1 MNGFCSFDR
10 GFGMMRIQSRRD
22 FFLNFLGKTGIVLA
36 FPYLFLSI
44 KERKMTGKE
53 TRDKAYPSY
62 IDLYKTGELDERI
75 TKLNSYYE
83 SCTLCPR
90 DCRVNRIKGETG
102 KCQATASLKISSAF
116 PHFGEERPLVGT
128 KGSGT
133 IFFSHCGLRCIY
145 CQNYSISIKG
155 EGVTVDEQRV
165 ADSMIKLQALGC
177 HNINLVTPTHYVPG
191 IMSALKKAISKGLE
205 IPIVYNTG
213 GYERLEILKLLDG
226 IVDIY
231 LPDFKYT
238 SPEKAAKY
246 SSEAYNYPYYAKIAF
261 KEMYRQVGN
270 LVTDRRGI
278 ARRGLMIRHLILP
291 NRAAGSREFLEFVA
305 KELSEDCYLN
315 LMRQYR
321 PEYRAREFP
330 EINRRISSREYSEVL
345 SWAKELGLRNL
356 DR

>member
-1 MNGFCSFDR
+1 MGN
-10 GFGMMRIQSRRD
+10 QSRRD
-22 FFLNFLGKTGIVLA
+22 FFLSFLGKTGIIFLS
-36 FPYLFLSI
+36 PSLFLS
-44 KERKMTGKE
+44 KKDSEMTREKE
-53 TRDKAYPSY
+53 TNKEYPSY
-62 IDLYKTGELDERI
+62 INLYKTGELDERI

-155 EGVTVDEQRV
+155 EGVIVDEQRV
-165 ADSMIKLQALGC
+165 ADSMIKLQSLGC

-191 IMSALKKAISKGLE
+191 IVSALKTAVSGGLK

-213 GYERLEILKLLDG
+213 GYEKLEILKLLDG

-238 SPEKAAKY
+238 SPEKAAKF

-261 KEMYRQVGN
+261 REMYRQVGN
-270 LVTDRRGI
+270 LVTDRKGI

-305 KELSEDCYLN
+305 RELSENCYVN

-330 EINRRISSREYSEVL
+330 EINRRISSKEYTEVL
-345 SWAKELGLRNL
+345 NWARELGLKNL